1 MSARLLRLE
10 FSKMRRLRMGLSAA
24 ALVCA
29 ITGLSIMSTV
39 SSPEF
44 SPTAPEAWAG
54 LLAGLSLA
62 VPVGSPLI
70 IAVLASRQVDIEHRA
85 SGWLLARTAGVT
97 TGRLCRTK
105 WAATAVWVA
114 GATVLS
120 SSLVAGFGLAVGITA
135 PLPLAAWV
143 MYTLLAVTVS
153 LVVLALHVVL
163 ATVVDN
169 QLVTL
174 GLGVVGTLIAM
185 FANGFP
191 PLLAHLSPWGY
202 YALAMGA
209 AFVGDA
215 PALLTPAYPSV
226 AALAVLGSLL
236 FVLATGLLDLKE
248 D

>member
-54 LLAGLSLA
+54 LLAGLSFA

-120 SSLVAGFGLAVGITA
+120 SALVAGFGLAVGITA

>member
-29 ITGLSIMSTV
+29 VSGLSIMSAV

-44 SPTAPEAWAG
+44 SPAAPEAWAG
-54 LLAGLSLA
+54 LLTGLSLA
-62 VPVGSPLI
+62 VPVGSPLT

-85 SGWLLARTAGVT
+85 NGWLLARTAGVT

-105 WAATAVWVA
+105 FAATAIWVA

-120 SSLVAGFGLAVGITA
+120 SLLVAGFGLAVGITA
-135 PLPLAAWV
+135 LLPVAAWAL
-143 MYTLLAVTVS
+143 YTLLAVTVS

-215 PALLTPAYPSV
+215 PALLTPAFPSV
-226 AALAVLGSLL
+226 AALAVVGSLL
-236 FVLATGLLDLKE
+236 FVLTTGLLDLKE

>member
-44 SPTAPEAWAG
+44 NPTAPEAWAG

>member
-54 LLAGLSLA
+54 LLAGLSFA

-153 LVVLALHVVL
+153 LVILALHVVL

-215 PALLTPAYPSV
+215 PALLTPAYPSI

>member
-29 ITGLSIMSTV
+29 VTGLSVMSAV

-44 SPTAPEAWAG
+44 SPAAPEAWAG

-62 VPVGSPLI
+62 VPVGSPLV

-85 SGWLLARTAGVT
+85 SGWLLARTSGVT
-97 TGRLCRTK
+97 AGRLCRTK
-105 WAATAVWVA
+105 FAATALWVA

-120 SSLVAGFGLAVGITA
+120 SLLVAGFGLAVGISA
-135 PLPLAAWV
+135 PLPVAAWAL
-143 MYTLLAVTVS
+143 YTLLAVTVG

-174 GLGVVGTLIAM
+174 GVGVVGTLIAM
-185 FANGFP
+185 FASGFP

-202 YALAMGA
+202 YALARGA

-226 AALAVLGSLL
+226 AALAVVGSLL

>member
-120 SSLVAGFGLAVGITA
+120 SALVAGFGLAVGITA